1 MAQINVN
8 MNEKKNINNSV
19 KKCLKTYKY
28 ILRNP
33 RVDRSIALS
42 SFFLNQIQTK
52 HSVLSRKFTKNI
64 YTQIG
69 KEGKQA

>member
-42 SFFLNQIQTK
+42 SFFFKSNTD
-52 HSVLSRKFTKNI
+52 
-64 YTQIG
+64 
-69 KEGKQA
+69 